1 MQLLSPITFA
11 SSVASARNIL
21 VKISKM
27 VGKYIGE
34 SSTSEFVESCDKLDY
49 NKVNKLLDK
58 TVEKLSGQSSVS
70 SALTLFAY
78 KLKDFAPNLE
88 KEMEKAKSESD
99 KVKVIAAH
107 KELRE
112 NLKKSLQ

>member
-1 MQLLSPITFA
+1 
-11 SSVASARNIL
+11 
-21 VKISKM
+21 M